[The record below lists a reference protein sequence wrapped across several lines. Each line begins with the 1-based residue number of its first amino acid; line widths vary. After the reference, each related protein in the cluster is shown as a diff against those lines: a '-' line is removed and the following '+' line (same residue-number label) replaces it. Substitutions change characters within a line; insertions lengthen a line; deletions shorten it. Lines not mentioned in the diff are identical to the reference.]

1 MKSAPRALWVAIGAA
16 LLLLPALPLPMWSGA
31 PDPGPPWSPHVV
43 SWGWGILVVVVVAL
57 LVGRLAAQSTLPAF
71 DWRAP
76 RDRWMLLAL
85 AVLLGVA
92 AACVMQLVFA
102 GNPHL
107 VDEIAQLLH
116 ARAFAAGRLALP
128 PPQPLEAF
136 LIIHTWVTDAGWV
149 SQFPPGQTVLFAIGF
164 LLNAEWL
171 VNPVLGGAG
180 VVLVYLV
187 ARGLYGVGTARAAA
201 VLWAVSAWVMFMS
214 ATYMNHVGAV
224 TFALAAWA
232 VLWAYPAPGT
242 RRFAAA
248 GLLIGFATATRPL
261 DGMAAALPVLIWI
274 MSEKRWRG
282 VLPFVLGGLP
292 VALAWGLLNWR
303 LYGHPLTMGY
313 TAVWGPELRLGFHVD
328 PWGDPFTPLVALSN
342 AAVAIRRLHIYMYEW
357 PVPAL
362 LLLAVWALV
371 ARHRSRSDLIV
382 AVGLVAAPL
391 LYFFYWHSGFRFGPR
406 FYYAA
411 APMLVIGL
419 ARAWRWVWVLAMRTQ
434 SRALRWDV
442 ALVTAAVVVLLW
454 GWVGLLPAR
463 MDVYRHGLQTLKL
476 HPERQLE
483 ELGVKQALVMMP
495 GSWGSRI
502 AVDLWG
508 LGVPPSAVETAY
520 RETDACDLYHFVQ
533 SARSSDLPTEEVLQG
548 LQRLQDEA
556 PDSVL
561 RVEGWPDPTLKLIP
575 DRDLAADCLREMQR
589 DLEGFTL
596 YGYLA
601 WRNPIG
607 LNSGL
612 VFARDRFEEND
623 ELLPHYEGW
632 AVWRFTPPSGQPNA
646 MPVLS
651 LVRPASEEG
660 GP

>member
-16 LLLLPALPLPMWSGA
+16 LLLLPALPLPTWSGA

-43 SWGWGILVVVVVAL
+43 SWGWGMLVVVVVAL
-57 LVGRLAAQSTLPAF
+57 LVGRLAGQSALPAF
-71 DWRAP
+71 DGRAP
-76 RDRWMLLAL
+76 RDRWMLPAL
-85 AVLLGVA
+85 AVLLTVA

-107 VDEIAQLLH
+107 VDEMAQLLH
-116 ARAFAAGRLALP
+116 ARAFAVGRLALP

-136 LIIHTWVTDAGWV
+136 LIIHTWVTEAGWV

-171 VNPVLGGAG
+171 VNPVLGGVG
-180 VVLVYLV
+180 VALVYLV

-214 ATYMNHVGAV
+214 ASYMNHVGAV

-232 VLWAYPAPGT
+232 VLWAYPAPGA

-248 GLLIGFATATRPL
+248 GLLIAFATATRPL
-261 DGMAAALPVLIWI
+261 DGVAAALPVLMWI
-274 MSEKRWRG
+274 ASEKRWRG

-342 AAVAIRRLHIYMYEW
+342 AGVAIRRLHIYMYEW

-391 LYFFYWHSGFRFGPR
+391 LYFFYWHSGYRFGPR

-419 ARAWRWVWVLAMRTQ
+419 ARAWRWAWVLAKRAR
-434 SRALRWDV
+434 SRVLRWDV

-454 GWVGLLPAR
+454 SWVGLLPAR
-463 MDVYRHGLQTLKL
+463 MDVYRDGLRTMKL

-508 LGVPPSAVETAY
+508 LGVPPSAVENAY

-533 SARSSDLPTEEVLQG
+533 SARSSDLPIGEVLEG

-556 PDSVL
+556 PDSVP
-561 RVEGWPDPTLKLIP
+561 RVAGWPDPTLKLIP
-575 DRDLAADCLREMQR
+575 GRDLADDCLREMQR

-601 WRNPIG
+601 WRNAIG

-623 ELLPHYEGW
+623 ELLPLYEGW
-632 AVWRFTPPSGQPNA
+632 AVWRFAPPPGQPNA
-646 MPVLS
+646 RPVLS
-651 LVRPASEEG
+651 LVRPASEDG

>member
-1 MKSAPRALWVAIGAA
+1 MKSAPRALWVVIGAA
-16 LLLLPALPLPMWSGA
+16 LLLLPVLPLPTWSGA
-31 PDPGPPWSPHVV
+31 PDPGPLWSPHVV
-43 SWGWGILVVVVVAL
+43 AWAWGMLVVVVVAL
-57 LVGRLAAQSTLPAF
+57 LVGRLAGQSTLPTF
-71 DWRAP
+71 DWRLP
-76 RDRWMLLAL
+76 RDRWALLAL
-85 AVLLGVA
+85 AVLLTVA
-92 AACVMQLVFA
+92 AACTTQLVFA

-128 PPQPLEAF
+128 PPQPVEAF
-136 LIIHTWVTDAGWV
+136 LIIHTWVTEAGWV

-164 LLNAEWL
+164 LLHVEWL
-171 VNPVLGGAG
+171 VNPVLGGIG

-232 VLWAYPAPGT
+232 VLWAYPAPGA

-261 DGMAAALPVLIWI
+261 DGAAAALPVLIWI
-274 MSEKRWRG
+274 ASEKRWRG
-282 VLPFVLGGLP
+282 ILPFMLGGLP
-292 VALAWGLLNWR
+292 VALAWGFLNWR
-303 LYGHPLTMGY
+303 LHGHPLTMGY

-362 LLLAVWALV
+362 LLLAVWALA
-371 ARHRSRSDLIV
+371 ARHRSRSDLVV

-391 LYFFYWHSGFRFGPR
+391 LYFFYWHSGYHLGPR

-419 ARAWRWVWVLAMRTQ
+419 ARAWRWAWVL
-434 SRALRWDV
+434 SKRAGSALLRWDV
-442 ALVTAAVVVLLW
+442 ALVTAALVVLVW
-454 GWVGLLPAR
+454 GWVGLFPAR
-463 MDVYRHGLQTLKL
+463 VDVYRHGLRTFKL

-483 ELGVKQALVMMP
+483 ELGVKQALVIMP

-508 LGVPPSAVETAY
+508 LGAPPSAVEQAY
-520 RETDACDLYHFVQ
+520 RQIDACDLHHFVQ
-533 SARSSDLPTEEVLQG
+533 RARSADYSVERVLVG
-548 LQRLQDEA
+548 LDSLEA
-556 PDSVL
+556 ATPDSVPH
-561 RVEGWPDPTLKLIP
+561 VEGWPDPTLKLIP
-575 DRDLAADCLREMQR
+575 GRALADDCLQEMRRDLG
-589 DLEGFTL
+589 GFTL

-623 ELLPHYEGW
+623 ELLPLYEGW
-632 AVWRFTPPSGQPNA
+632 EVWRFAPPTGQPNA
-646 MPVLS
+646 LPVLT
-651 LVRPASEEG
+651 LLRPAEG
-660 GP
+660 SGP

>member
-1 MKSAPRALWVAIGAA
+1 VKSAPRALWVVIGAA
-16 LLLLPALPLPMWSGA
+16 LLLLPALPLPIWSGA

-57 LVGRLAAQSTLPAF
+57 LVGRLAGQSTLPAF

-85 AVLLGVA
+85 AVLLGAA

-136 LIIHTWVTDAGWV
+136 LIIHTWVTEAGWV

-180 VVLVYLV
+180 VAMVYLV

-313 TAVWGPELRLGFHVD
+313 SAVWGPELRLGFHLD
-328 PWGDPFTPLVALSN
+328 PWGNPFTPLVALSN

-419 ARAWRWVWVLAMRTQ
+419 ARAWRWTWVLAMRAQ

-454 GWVGLLPAR
+454 GSVGLLPAR
-463 MDVYRHGLQTLKL
+463 MDVYRHGLRTLKL

-502 AVDLWG
+502 VVDLWG

-520 RETDACDLYHFVQ
+520 RETDACDLYHFVH
-533 SARSSDLPTEEVLQG
+533 SASSSDLPTEEVLQG

-556 PDSVL
+556 PDSVR

-575 DRDLAADCLREMQR
+575 GRDLAADCMREMQR
-589 DLEGFTL
+589 DLDGFTL

-612 VFARDRFEEND
+612 VFARDRFE
-623 ELLPHYEGW
+623 
-632 AVWRFTPPSGQPNA
+632 
-646 MPVLS
+646 
-651 LVRPASEEG
+651 
-660 GP
+660 